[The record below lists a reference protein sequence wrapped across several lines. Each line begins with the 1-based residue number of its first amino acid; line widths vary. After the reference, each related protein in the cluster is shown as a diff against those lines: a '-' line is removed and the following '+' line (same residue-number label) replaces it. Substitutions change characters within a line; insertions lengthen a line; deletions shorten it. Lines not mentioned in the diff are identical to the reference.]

1 MSAMTTPRSV
11 PGRTIALA
19 LALGGARVLAAQQP
33 APPMRLDV
41 ERLGPRLLVLSGY
54 TNGNVLAI
62 ASDTGTVLVD
72 AQSPK
77 RAGELDSALVA
88 ERLPKVS
95 AVILTHYHEDHLGGN
110 PRYRAGGAQLI
121 AQERMAVQ
129 AAKDTVIAERNWT
142 RTAVPKEMMPT
153 RTFRDSLVLR
163 LADEEIRVWHAPRA
177 HTEGDAV
184 VRLVRADVVHTGDIL
199 ELGAPPFIDW
209 WAGGT
214 LDGMIAA
221 LDHMLAVTGPRTRF
235 VPGHGPVTDRAGV
248 QEYRAMLDTLRSR
261 MRALAARGASA
272 DEATRENPVAEFAP
286 RLGGERRAR
295 EFLDQLA
302 YGYLVRRVP

>member
-1 MSAMTTPRSV
+1 MTPPLPRRDRAVHVLAMTLV
-11 PGRTIALA
+11 
-19 LALGGARVLAAQQP
+19 ARVLPAQQP

-41 ERLGPRLLVLSGY
+41 ERLGPKLLVLSGY

-88 ERLPKVS
+88 ERLPKVT

-121 AQERMAVQ
+121 AQERMAIQ
-129 AAKDTVIAERNWT
+129 AAKDTVIAERDWT
-142 RTAVPKEMMPT
+142 RKAVPKEMMPT

-163 LADEEIRVWHAPRA
+163 LGDEEIRVWHAPLA

-184 VRLVRADVVHTGDIL
+184 VRLMRADVVHTGDIL
-199 ELGAPPFIDW
+199 ELEAPPFIDW

-248 QEYRAMLDTLRSR
+248 ERYRAMLDTLRTR
-261 MRALAARGASA
+261 MRALAARGASVEDA
-272 DEATRENPVAEFAP
+272 VRENPVAEFAS

-295 EFLDQLA
+295 QFLDQLT